1 MLIIERADDFHIDSD
16 IFKFKIT
23 KGEEVIN
30 AHFLTHFT
38 YGFGKPETLNPVTQ
52 AHHADYD
59 LVLVLDRPIH
69 GFTANDLLEH
79 CIMLS
84 DAVVAPNCYSHLS
97 YDISLLEAVKI
108 DCDLNVTRV
117 LNGENT

>member
-1 MLIIERADDFHIDSD
+1 MLTIERAHDFHIDSD
-16 IFKFKIT
+16 AFKFQIV
-23 KGEEVIN
+23 KGDEVIN

-38 YGFGKPETLNPVTQ
+38 YGFGKPETLNPETQ
-52 AHHADYD
+52 AFHADYD
-59 LVLVLDRPIH
+59 LVLILDRPIH

-84 DAVVAPNCYSHLS
+84 DAIVAPEHYSHLS